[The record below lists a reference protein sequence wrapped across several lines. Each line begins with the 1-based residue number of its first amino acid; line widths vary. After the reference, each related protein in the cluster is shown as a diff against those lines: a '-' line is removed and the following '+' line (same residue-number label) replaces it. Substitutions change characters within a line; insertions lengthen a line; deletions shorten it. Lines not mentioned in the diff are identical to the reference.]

1 VAEIPVDMSP
11 AAITDRLRQV
21 GRLLS
26 QQGRRPKGLDMSAA
40 AITGRLR
47 VLGALCD
54 MCSRLARL
62 APPTARSR

>member
-1 VAEIPVDMSP
+1 VVEVGVDMSP
-11 AAITDRLRQV
+11 AAITERLRQV

-26 QQGRRPKGLDMSAA
+26 EHGRRQKGLDMSAA
-40 AITGRLR
+40 AVTGRLR

-62 APPTARSR
+62 APPTARPR

>member
-1 VAEIPVDMSP
+1 
-11 AAITDRLRQV
+11 V

-26 QQGRRPKGLDMSAA
+26 QQGRRQKGLDMSAA

-54 MCSRLARL
+54 MCIRLARL
-62 APPTARSR
+62 PPPTARSR